1 MEQVS
6 VRMLIGEYPRLG
18 YFFSIGAGRGHA
30 GRQAGQLTSYQR
42 SRMGSEGVS
51 RRGEREGVGVGGGR
65 EREHPCACV
74 RAARCCRGELSKPV
88 PLQRV
93 RPVGVLTSAQDS

>member
-1 MEQVS
+1 
-6 VRMLIGEYPRLG
+6 ML
-18 YFFSIGAGRGHA
+18 
-30 GRQAGQLTSYQR
+30 
-42 SRMGSEGVS
+42 
-51 RRGEREGVGVGGGR
+51 RRGEREGVGVGGWGK